1 MSFYV
6 DYEEV
11 TKEQAIELVGSK
23 NVDEGIYMVEVKG
36 RYAWMTNQD
45 TSGHCFQEILHN
57 RH

>member
-45 TSGHCFQEILHN
+45 TSGHWFEVKSE
-57 RH
+57 